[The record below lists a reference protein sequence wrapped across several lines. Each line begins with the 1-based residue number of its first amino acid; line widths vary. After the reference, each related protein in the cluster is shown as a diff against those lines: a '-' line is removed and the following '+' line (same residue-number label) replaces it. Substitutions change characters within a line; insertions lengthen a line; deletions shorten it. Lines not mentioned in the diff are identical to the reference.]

1 MHNILHNMAHNM
13 ALPTHVTK
21 RNGIYQYVRRVPD
34 DVAGHI
40 GRTRIQTSLKTHD
53 MRIARERAFELDQA
67 WDRRFDEAR
76 LAIGNVSRD
85 GDTGTWL
92 STVKWSR
99 EDWAKLAKWIE
110 LTLTE
115 EDWIARVGKAPG
127 ALLVSDPD
135 PRDIPVDDDE
145 TFSRNLK
152 RLRALKEFTAETYIA
167 ERHAFIAR
175 LVRPLGVQLDPKS
188 GLYGHFM
195 LECHRAELRF
205 FETYLLRNQQGGG
218 IGNPHPD
225 TIHGPWRVAGQPDQT
240 TDQTALVTAAAAR
253 SLAASGYTFDD
264 CIEKWRTLRKSA
276 GKRENP
282 RYVDEMRKTA
292 QTFSRQYKITD
303 IADVTRRNII
313 DFRDTMNFGKLA
325 VATVNKK
332 VGFITTLVNTAN
344 HVGWI
349 EHRFADNIYL
359 TVPDTQGERDPYP
372 DEILNRIFGNRI
384 FTAGFRHKRAKACA
398 EVQFWL
404 PLIACLHGMSS
415 SEILQLGP
423 DTVGPN
429 PDNPEILCFNIT
441 NANSRRIKENARR
454 RYVPIRKE
462 LIEFGFINLVQESFQ
477 NKRKFIFSV
486 IESVED
492 VTRASNYFS
501 SFWSDISR
509 KEFSIHDK
517 RLALYSFRHT
527 FKKKLKAVGCNKEMR
542 DLLMGHAE
550 TGTGS
555 RYGEKRDAAPVPIRE
570 LSDYVNRIDWPFL
583 KKIQA

>member
-1 MHNILHNMAHNM
+1 MKPA
-13 ALPTHVTK
+13 
-21 RNGIYQYVRRVPD
+21 
-34 DVAGHI
+34 
-40 GRTRIQTSLKTHD
+40 
-53 MRIARERAFELDQA
+53 
-67 WDRRFDEAR
+67 
-76 LAIGNVSRD
+76 LAIGNAPRD
-85 GDTGTWL
+85 GDRGTWL

-99 EDWAKLAKWIE
+99 NDWTSLAKWVE
-110 LTLTE
+110 LTLIE
-115 EDWIARVGKAPG
+115 DDWIARVGRAPG
-127 ALLVSDPD
+127 ALLVSDPN

-145 TFSRNLK
+145 IFSRNLK

-167 ERHAFIAR
+167 EQHAFIAR

-205 FETYLLRNQQGGG
+205 FETYLLRNQLRGG

-225 TIHGPWRVAGQPDQT
+225 TIQGPWRVAAQPEQT
-240 TDQTALVTAAAAR
+240 TGQTTLVTPVQTR
-253 SLAASGYTFDD
+253 SPTASGKTFDD
-264 CIEKWRTLRKSA
+264 CIEKWRTLRKAA

-282 RYVDEMRKTA
+282 RYVEEMRKTA
-292 QTFSRQYKITD
+292 QIFSRKYKIDD
-303 IADVTRRNII
+303 IADVTRRDLI
-313 DFRDTMNFGKLA
+313 DFRDTMNDGKLA

-359 TVPDTQGERDPYP
+359 AVPDNQGERDPYP
-372 DEILNRIFGNRI
+372 DYVIQRIFENRI
-384 FTAGFRHKRAKACA
+384 FTHGYRHKRVKSCA

-404 PLIACLHGMSS
+404 PLLACLHGMSS

-429 PDNPEILCFNIT
+429 PDHPDILCFNIT
-441 NANSRRIKENARR
+441 NANSRRIKENARKR
-454 RYVPIRKE
+454 FVPIRHE
-462 LIEFGFINLVQESFQ
+462 LIEFGFLDLVEKAREERRIFL
-477 NKRKFIFSV
+477 FSV
-486 IESVED
+486 IKKVED
-492 VTRASNYFS
+492 VAPASNYFS

-509 KEFSIHDK
+509 KELEIHDK

-527 FKKKLKAVGCNKEMR
+527 FKKKLKAIGCTKEMR

-555 RYGEKRDAAPVPIRE
+555 RYGEKRDAEPVPIEE
-570 LSDYVNRIDWPFL
+570 LSYFVNRIEWPFL
-583 KKIQA
+583 KDIRI

>member
-99 EDWAKLAKWIE
+99 EDWTNLAKWVE
-110 LTLTE
+110 LTLIE
-115 EDWIARVGKAPG
+115 EDWIARVGRAPG
-127 ALLVSDPD
+127 ALLVSDPN

-167 ERHAFIAR
+167 ERRAFIAR
-175 LVRPLGVQLDPKS
+175 LVRTLGVHLDPKS

-205 FETYLLRNQQGGG
+205 FETYLLRNQHRGG
-218 IGNPHPD
+218 IGNPHPN
-225 TIHGPWRVAGQPDQT
+225 TIQGPWRVAAPSEPT
-240 TDQTALVTAAAAR
+240 TGQTAPVTAAPTR

-264 CIEKWRTLRKSA
+264 CIDKWRALRKAA
-276 GKRENP
+276 GKPENE
-282 RYVDEMRKTA
+282 RYLEEMRKTVKL
-292 QTFSRQYKITD
+292 FSRRYNIRD
-303 IADVTRRNII
+303 IAQVTRRDIV
-313 DFRDTMNFGKLA
+313 DFRDNLAAGSMA

-332 VGFITTLVNTAN
+332 VGYITALINTAN
-344 HVGWI
+344 HAGWI

-359 TVPDTQGERDPYP
+359 TVPDTQGKRDPYP
-372 DEILNRIFGNRI
+372 DEVIGRIFGNRI

-429 PDNPEILCFNIT
+429 PDDPDILCFNIT
-441 NANSRRIKENARR
+441 NANSRRIKENARK
-454 RYVPIRKE
+454 RYVPIRHE
-462 LIEFGFINLVQESFQ
+462 LVELGFLDLVEKARRQ
-477 NKRKFIFSV
+477 
-486 IESVED
+486 D
-492 VTRASNYFS
+492 
-501 SFWSDISR
+501 DIS
-509 KEFSIHDK
+509 
-517 RLALYSFRHT
+517 LVLT
-527 FKKKLKAVGCNKEMR
+527 
-542 DLLMGHAE
+542 
-550 TGTGS
+550 
-555 RYGEKRDAAPVPIRE
+555 YGENLRRGDH
-570 LSDYVNRIDWPFL
+570 
-583 KKIQA
+583 Q